1 MKIGNFAA
9 SIIKRIS
16 DNFNRTTSGS
26 LGSTDTG
33 QPWNATRGVWFANG
47 TLAQSTDA
55 ASSNPIASIPFRSSA
70 TLSADVNGGGA
81 GLAFWVTD
89 ANNWWASYPNYVE
102 VSNTVFTCD
111 QSQVTNTSNP
121 PSASC
126 CSNVTTIPGGFVCDA
141 GFTSSTNS
149 AIFCQITATGGG
161 GSACNQGYQ
170 TQTSTSGFCGGYT
183 TNPGSTVCNQN
194 YASGLATTSSCCAAA
209 TSTTTYSCPSGGT
222 LSGTQC
228 NVPQRT
234 VSPYGTNLTNIQS
247 CQNQGGTYSSAN
259 GGTCVFPA
267 YSYTATSNTTYA
279 CFTGNTV
286 TPTTYS
292 GYTAYTYYPV
302 IYYGYTS
309 QTQQPTQYSCFTANS
324 SVTVFT
330 YNTQIK
336 MISSVSG
343 NIVTESSTNIVV
355 GSSAI
360 SPVRSLKV
368 VTDNGQI
375 TTTAYS
381 NAGLVN
387 QLGSPSVYTPSSP
400 VQAIPVG
407 IIKTTSDHNQ
417 GDTLDNFEATL

>member
-26 LGSTDTG
+26 LGSATTG
-33 QPWNATRGVWFANG
+33 QPWDATRGVWFANG

-70 TLSADVNGGGA
+70 TLSADVNGGGV

-89 ANNWWASYPNYVE
+89 ADNWWASYPNYVQ

-111 QSQVTNTSNP
+111 QSKVTNTSNP

-126 CSNVTTIPGGFVCDA
+126 CSDVATIPGGFVCDA
-141 GFTSSTNS
+141 GYTSSTNS
-149 AIFCQITATGGG
+149 AIFCQITSTGGG

-170 TQTSTSGFCGGYT
+170 TQTSTSGFCSGYS
-183 TNPGSTVCNQN
+183 TNPGSSTCNQN
-194 YASGLATTSSCCAAA
+194 YATGLTNTSSCCSTASSA
-209 TSTTTYSCPSGGT
+209 TSYSCPQGGSYNQNGTCTRASYSTYVGTTSTAAIACVNNGGSYSGGY
-222 LSGTQC
+222 C
-228 NVPQRT
+228 
-234 VSPYGTNLTNIQS
+234 
-247 CQNQGGTYSSAN
+247 TY
-259 GGTCVFPA
+259 PA
-267 YSYTATSNTTYA
+267 YTYAATATTYYA
-279 CFTGNTV
+279 CYTGYTT

-302 IYYGYTS
+302 VYYGYTS

-355 GSSAI
+355 ESPTI

-381 NAGLVN
+381 SAGLVN
-387 QLGSPSVYTPSSP
+387 PLGSPSVYTPSSP

-417 GDTLDNFEATL
+417 GETLDNFEANL